1 MRADYFASL
10 RGSLTRYRLVTHTQN
25 SGLGA
30 LQWYLVRKPTTSST
44 PLSPEFHEWR
54 SQLLAFQ
61 ALREQAFEA
70 AERSYQQ
77 TARDLGYSEAAA
89 NGWISAVMFRLRGK
103 VTELIE
109 NRLNPA
115 ASSPEQKI
123 L

>member
-1 MRADYFASL
+1 MVPRSEANNILDAAIAGIPRVAESIA
-10 RGSLTRYRLVTHTQN
+10 GI
-25 SGLGA
+25 
-30 LQWYLVRKPTTSST
+30 SS
-44 PLSPEFHEWR
+44 E
-54 SQLLAFQ
+54 
-61 ALREQAFEA
+61 LREQAFVA

-89 NGWISAVMFRLRGK
+89 NGWISALMFRLRGK

-115 ASSPEQKI
+115 ASSPEQEI

>member
-1 MRADYFASL
+1 MVSRSEANNILDAAIAGIPRVAESIA
-10 RGSLTRYRLVTHTQN
+10 GI
-25 SGLGA
+25 
-30 LQWYLVRKPTTSST
+30 SS
-44 PLSPEFHEWR
+44 E
-54 SQLLAFQ
+54 
-61 ALREQAFEA
+61 LREQAFEA

-77 TARDLGYSEAAA
+77 TVRDLGYSEADAH
-89 NGWISAVMFRLRGK
+89 GWISAVMFRLRGK

>member
-1 MRADYFASL
+1 VLSNGISF
-10 RGSLTRYRLVTHTQN
+10 GSQQHPRRRYRRN
-25 SGLGA
+25 S
-30 LQWYLVRKPTTSST
+30 TSGGVNCWH
-44 PLSPEFHEWR
+44 FKR
-54 SQLLAFQ
+54 
-61 ALREQAFEA
+61 LREQAFEA